1 MPMFV
6 RITCE
11 YMCVCVCVCVCVCL
25 FIYGRVIVQRGRHVC
40 CIHVSGWIGMLDDS
54 ICKCTCIQVPKGLH

>member
-6 RITCE
+6 RISCK
-11 YMCVCVCVCVCVCL
+11 YMCVCVCVYVVCMCVCMCL

-40 CIHVSGWIGMLDDS
+40 CIHVSG
-54 ICKCTCIQVPKGLH
+54 